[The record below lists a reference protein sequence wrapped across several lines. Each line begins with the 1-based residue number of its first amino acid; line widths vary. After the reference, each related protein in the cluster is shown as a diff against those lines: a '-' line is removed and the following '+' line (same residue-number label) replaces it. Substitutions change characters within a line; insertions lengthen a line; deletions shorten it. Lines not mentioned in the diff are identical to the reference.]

1 MKRYSSLTEGSIWK
15 GMLLF
20 ALPIFL
26 GNVFQQFYNAFD
38 SWVVGWFLGDTALA
52 AVSSS
57 GSLIFLMIGFFNGI
71 AMGAGVIIARFFGAK
86 DYDSMSKAIHT
97 DVAMGLAIGL
107 LLTVLGV
114 TFTPHILRWMNT
126 PADVLPQS
134 IAYFRFYFLGALF
147 TVMYNIFVG
156 ILHALG
162 DSRHPLYYLII
173 STFVNVVLDLLFVGV
188 FRWGVG
194 SAAMATTL
202 SQGLSAMLCCIHL
215 IGLKGPGQL
224 VVKKIRFHGDSLR
237 SIVRIGLP
245 SGVQNSVISF
255 ANLVV
260 QTNING
266 FGSAAMAGC
275 GSYSKIEGFAFLPVT
290 CFTMALS
297 TFVSQN
303 LGAQNYE
310 RVKRGVGFGIA
321 CSAIAAE
328 CIGILCYIFAED
340 LIGMFNSNPNVIDL
354 GMRHMRSI
362 CLFYA
367 LLAFSHCIAAVMRGA
382 GKASVPMYTM
392 LVCWCVVRVSYI
404 TLALKYIYR
413 LETISFA
420 YPITWTLSS
429 IVFLVY
435 FLKANWMHDAKKKT
449 A

>member
-38 SWVVGWFLGDTALA
+38 SWVVGRFLGDTALA

-215 IGLKGPGQL
+215 IRLKGPGQL
-224 VVKKIRFHGDSLR
+224 VVKKIRFHRDSLR

-303 LGAQNYE
+303 LGARNYE

-367 LLAFSHCIAAVMRGA
+367 LLAFSHCIAAIMRGV

-435 FLKANWMHDAKKKT
+435 FLKADWMHDAKKKT

>member
-1 MKRYSSLTEGSIWK
+1 MKSHRSLTEGSIWK

-38 SWVVGWFLGDTALA
+38 SWVVGRFLGDTALA

-57 GSLIFLMIGFFNGI
+57 GSLIFLLIGFFNGI
-71 AMGAGVIIARFFGAK
+71 AMGAGVIIARFYGAR

-97 DVAMGLAIGL
+97 DIAMGLAIGL

-114 TFTPHILRWMNT
+114 GFTPVILRWMNT

-162 DSRHPLYYLII
+162 DSKHPLYYLII
-173 STFVNVVLDLLFVGV
+173 STLVNVVLDLLFVGV

-202 SQGLSAMLCCIHL
+202 SQGLSAVLCCIHL
-215 IGLKGPGQL
+215 MGLNGPGRL
-224 VVKKIRFHGDSLR
+224 EPKKIRFHGDSFR

-297 TFVSQN
+297 L
-303 LGAQNYE
+303 LGRIWE
-310 RVKRGVGFGIA
+310 RESTTG
-321 CSAIAAE
+321 
-328 CIGILCYIFAED
+328 
-340 LIGMFNSNPNVIDL
+340 
-354 GMRHMRSI
+354 
-362 CLFYA
+362 
-367 LLAFSHCIAAVMRGA
+367 
-382 GKASVPMYTM
+382 
-392 LVCWCVVRVSYI
+392 
-404 TLALKYIYR
+404 
-413 LETISFA
+413 
-420 YPITWTLSS
+420 
-429 IVFLVY
+429 
-435 FLKANWMHDAKKKT
+435 
-449 A
+449 

>member
-38 SWVVGWFLGDTALA
+38 SWVVGRFLGDTALA

-215 IGLKGPGQL
+215 IRFKGPGQL
-224 VVKKIRFHGDSLR
+224 VVQKIRFHGDSLR

-303 LGAQNYE
+303 LGAQYYE
-310 RVKRGVGFGIA
+310 RVKRGVGFGIS

-435 FLKANWMHDAKKKT
+435 FLKADWMHEAKKKT